1 MEPQQQRWRGSGH
14 TVMLRDLKAN
24 DSHSGELMGLRHVR
38 TVLRIVLLSL
48 IFLLSIFPV
57 RGSLD
62 AQTPPGA
69 LNGVVTDPSG
79 GVIAEDA
86 VRLTDAAG
94 ASIDTTTN
102 REGFYEFKGL
112 VPGTYTLKAVAKGF
126 AIFTQ
131 EDLQILAGK
140 TQQLNI
146 GLVIQIEEEKVEVSD
161 SSSKVDIAPS
171 NNAGM
176 VVMQGK
182 DLEAL
187 SDDPDELQSELQ
199 ALAGPS
205 AGPNGGQIY
214 IDGFTAGTLP
224 PKASIR
230 EIRINQ
236 NPFSA
241 EYDKIGNGRIE
252 ILTKPGTDQI
262 PGQLFMTGT
271 TAAFNARN
279 PFVILLPGT
288 PPPDNHSTQYS
299 GNIGGPLIKKA
310 SPFFNDTRRDALDL
324 TLARTKSCVD
334 T

>member
-62 AQTPPGA
+62 AQTPTGA

-79 GVIAEDA
+79 GVIARAA
-86 VRLTDAAG
+86 VRLTSASG
-94 ASIDTTTN
+94 ASLDTTAN
-102 REGFYEFKGL
+102 RERFYEFKELG
-112 VPGTYTLKAVAKGF
+112 PGAYTLKAVAKGF
-126 AIFTQ
+126 AVFTQ
-131 EDLQILAGK
+131 EDVEIVAGQTK
-140 TQQLNI
+140 QLNI
-146 GLVIQIEEEKVEVSD
+146 SLVIHIEEEKVEVSD
-161 SSSKVDIAPS
+161 SSTRVDVDPS
-171 NNAGM
+171 NNAGT
-176 VVMQGK
+176 VVMKGK

-205 AGPNGGQIY
+205 AGPNGGAVSIAL
-214 IDGFTAGTLP
+214 FSAGQLP

-236 NPFSA
+236 NPFSS
-241 EYDKIGNGRIE
+241 EYDHVGYCHIE
-252 ILTKPGTDQI
+252 I
-262 PGQLFMTGT
+262 
-271 TAAFNARN
+271 
-279 PFVILLPGT
+279 
-288 PPPDNHSTQYS
+288 
-299 GNIGGPLIKKA
+299 
-310 SPFFNDTRRDALDL
+310 
-324 TLARTKSCVD
+324 
-334 T
+334 

>member
-1 MEPQQQRWRGSGH
+1 
-14 TVMLRDLKAN
+14 
-24 DSHSGELMGLRHVR
+24 MGLRHVR
-38 TVLRIVLLSL
+38 IVLRIGLLSL
-48 IFLLSIFPV
+48 IFLLSICPID
-57 RGSLD
+57 GNLD
-62 AQTPPGA
+62 AQTPSGA

-79 GVIAEDA
+79 GVIAKAA

-94 ASIDTTTN
+94 ASIDTATN

-126 AIFTQ
+126 AIFTR

-140 TQQLNI
+140 TQQVNI

-161 SSSKVDIAPS
+161 SSAKVDIAPS

-230 EIRINQ
+230 EIRIN
-236 NPFSA
+236 P
-241 EYDKIGNGRIE
+241 IRIRF
-252 ILTKPGTDQI
+252 P
-262 PGQLFMTGT
+262 
-271 TAAFNARN
+271 R
-279 PFVILLPGT
+279 
-288 PPPDNHSTQYS
+288 ST
-299 GNIGGPLIKKA
+299 
-310 SPFFNDTRRDALDL
+310 
-324 TLARTKSCVD
+324 TKSVTD
-334 T
+334 GSKFSPSLAPTSFTASFL